1 VSGDAPLRPPVMR
14 SARFPRLWLI
24 LLFAALHFGLLVLAL
39 YNGFVIWSGPTTPWE
54 IFWSHA
60 LEVLLF
66 PLDLFP
72 WPPMSTWVQAVFYSL
87 NSLLWG
93 AALAFLFVLLRNM
106 RRGSRKK

>member
-1 VSGDAPLRPPVMR
+1 MA
-14 SARFPRLWLI
+14 AAQFE
-24 LLFAALHFGLLVLAL
+24 FAASTKFVKLH
-39 YNGFVIWSGPTTPWE
+39 E
-54 IFWSHA
+54 IVGGVVSRTMTRCWQ
-60 LEVLLF
+60 VLLF